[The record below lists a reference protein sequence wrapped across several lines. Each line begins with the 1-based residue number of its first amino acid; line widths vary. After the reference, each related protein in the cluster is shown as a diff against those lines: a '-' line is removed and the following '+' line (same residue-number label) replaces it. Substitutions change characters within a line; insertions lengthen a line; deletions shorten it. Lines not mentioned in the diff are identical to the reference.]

1 MINKDLIP
9 KSWNDITIEKWQEL
23 VSIKPESDDDMISV
37 DIEQMS
43 ILLDAELEEIRNMKL
58 PLFKE
63 YQSLLSFRD
72 KAITPDVVTTFEI
85 EGKEYGIIPKLDM
98 DFISAG
104 EFLDIENWK
113 EDSVKNLHLIC
124 ALIYRPVI
132 SKEDGDYQIEEY
144 KQPGFLKRSELFKI
158 NLPITKVYGAVLF
171 FSAFSISYTEIILT
185 YLEDQQKSL
194 NTMKTKTQLTATK
207 KAKQGRSKKNGGG
220 IK

>member
-23 VSIKPESDDDMISV
+23 VSIKPESDEDMISV

-72 KAITPDVVTTFEI
+72 KAITPDVVTTFEL

-104 EFLDIENWK
+104 EFLDIEIVNNDDLG
-113 EDSVKNLHLIC
+113 E
-124 ALIYRPVI
+124 
-132 SKEDGDYQIEEY
+132 
-144 KQPGFLKRSELFKI
+144 
-158 NLPITKVYGAVLF
+158 
-171 FSAFSISYTEIILT
+171 TE
-185 YLEDQQKSL
+185 
-194 NTMKTKTQLTATK
+194 
-207 KAKQGRSKKNGGG
+207 
-220 IK
+220 